1 LVELQLMNPYAVHKD
16 LNWVE
21 RNRNLES
28 GSINNNSFPSQLHKD
43 IALLSELNVISYRL
57 LIDMW
62 ISLTYLVSKCVVQ
75 VMRNE

>member
-1 LVELQLMNPYAVHKD
+1 MVELQLMNPYAVYKD

-28 GSINNNSFPSQLHKD
+28 ESINNNSFPSQLHKD
-43 IALLSELNVISYRL
+43 VALPSELNVINYGL
-57 LIDMW
+57 LIDIW

-75 VMRNE
+75 VMRNK